1 MIEIFN
7 YDQNSLEW
15 LQGRAGLWTC
25 SNAKVLLMKGRGGGE
40 SETRKKLLYTT
51 AGEIITGKP
60 TEGFSNANT
69 ERGHDN
75 EGPNR
80 DLYAFI
86 HDVTPEI
93 VGFVRNGR
101 MGGSPDAFIGSD
113 GILECKNHQPSILIP
128 MILADEFPEEHMPQ
142 CQALL
147 MVCEREWVDVSC
159 YWPDMPLFVKRT
171 YRDEEYI
178 KKLRAAVDQF
188 NDELDAL
195 VEKLRNYSVAA

>member
-7 YDQNSLEW
+7 FPQYSEEW
-15 LQGRAGLWTC
+15 WATRIGIPTM
-25 SNAKVLLMKGRGGGE
+25 SNAKIFLMNGKGGAD
-40 SETRKKLLYTT
+40 SKTRKKLLYTT
-51 AGEIITGKP
+51 AAEVITGKP
-60 TEGFSNANT
+60 TEGFTNANT

-75 EGPNR
+75 ETPNR
-80 DLYAFI
+80 ELYSYI
-86 HDVTPEI
+86 HEVEPEI

-101 MGGSPDAFIGSD
+101 RGGSPDAFIGSD

-128 MILADEFPEEHMPQ
+128 MILADEFPDEHMAQ
-142 CQALL
+142 CQGLL

-171 YRDEEYI
+171 YRDEAYI
-178 KKLRAAVDQF
+178 QKLSTAIDEF
-188 NDELDAL
+188 NEELDAL

>member
-1 MIEIFN
+1 MIEVFN
-7 YDQNSLEW
+7 FAQNSPEW
-15 LQGRAGLWTC
+15 EAARAGIPTM
-25 SNAKVLLMKGRGGGE
+25 SDAKVFLMKGKGGGE
-40 SETRKKLLYTT
+40 SETRKKLLHTK

-60 TEGFSNANT
+60 AEGYSNAFM
-69 ERGHDN
+69 ERGHEN

-86 HDVTPEI
+86 HEVEPEI

-101 MGGSPDAFIGSD
+101 KGGSPDAFIGSN
-113 GILECKNHQPSILIP
+113 GILECKNHKPSVLIP
-128 MILADEFPEEHMPQ
+128 MILADEFPDEHYAQ
-142 CQALL
+142 CQGLL

-178 KKLRAAVDQF
+178 KKLAAAIDQF
-188 NDELDAL
+188 NADLDEL
-195 VEKLRNYSVAA
+195 VEKIRSYSVAA